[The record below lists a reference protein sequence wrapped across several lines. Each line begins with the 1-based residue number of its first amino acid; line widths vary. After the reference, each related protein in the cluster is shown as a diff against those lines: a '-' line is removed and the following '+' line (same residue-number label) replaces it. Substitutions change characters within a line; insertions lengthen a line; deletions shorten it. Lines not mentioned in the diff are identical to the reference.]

1 MLLKDEIC
9 ENMKDSK
16 LVGKFVLL
24 LAASCASLKV
34 YRSTLPLGSKS
45 GISGLK
51 FVNQN
56 DKINYTNSMT
66 FCGRFNY
73 KNLGSQSIMFS
84 IDEEMK
90 IRPYLWI
97 KMEYPLAFMS
107 FGNYDNDQ
115 VNFANWILQ
124 NPKTEEFSIWYPN
137 KWHHFCIAHDNER
150 SHIAL
155 VLVSFYHINIC
166 LSTFNHNCIIT
177 FRMVIS
183 VM

>member
-1 MLLKDEIC
+1 
-9 ENMKDSK
+9 MKDSK

-56 DKINYTNSMT
+56 ENIYFTNSMT

-84 IDEEMK
+84 IDEE
-90 IRPYLWI
+90 IRPFLWI

-107 FGNYDNDQ
+107 FGNYDNDRI
-115 VNFANWILQ
+115 NFANWILQ
-124 NPKTEEFSIWYPN
+124 NPKTEEFSIWYTN
-137 KWHHFCIAHDNER
+137 KWHHVCFGYNSKTNHVVFIKA
-150 SHIAL
+150 
-155 VLVSFYHINIC
+155 SFIGTDYFGLNTVHHW
-166 LSTFNHNCIIT
+166 TK
-177 FRMVIS
+177 V
-183 VM
+183 

>member
-1 MLLKDEIC
+1 
-9 ENMKDSK
+9 MKDSK

-56 DKINYTNSMT
+56 ENIYFTNSMT

-84 IDEEMK
+84 IDEE
-90 IRPYLWI
+90 IRPFLWI

-107 FGNYDNDQ
+107 FGNYDNDHIH
-115 VNFANWILQ
+115 FANWILQ

-137 KWHHFCIAHDNER
+137 KWHHYCIAYDSKR

-155 VLVSFYHINIC
+155 VMVNLFHVYIC
-166 LSTFNHNCIIT
+166 ILSCDTI
-177 FRMVIS
+177 
-183 VM
+183 